1 MSTLSGLSG
10 LSGLSTLSGPMS
22 TLSCLSCLS
31 CLSGLSVVSI
41 GYGNASTGHNSTA
54 IKHPSRGT
62 HKAMQRLPRRCYA
75 RSVTMIDEYCT
86 SQVCFNCGLRAL
98 HKILPHNGTRRYTVL
113 ACNGCG
119 TVWNRDANT
128 AANIRL
134 ITACLEEGLPR
145 LAALEAP
152 SRGGGRGQQHG
163 GGGDA
168 GGGAGNGAEGGGH
181 RRAPC
186 IRAATRTAAA
196 AATSAPAA
204 ANAAAVQ
211 GGGVYG

>member
-1 MSTLSGLSG
+1 M
-10 LSGLSTLSGPMS
+10 
-22 TLSCLSCLS
+22 
-31 CLSGLSVVSI
+31 
-41 GYGNASTGHNSTA
+41 AW
-54 IKHPSRGT
+54 
-62 HKAMQRLPRRCYA
+62 
-75 RSVTMIDEYCT
+75 
-86 SQVCFNCGLRAL
+86 VCFNCGLRAL
-98 HKILPHNGTRRYTVL
+98 RKILPHNGTRRYTAL

-119 TVWNRDANT
+119 TVWNRDANA

-152 SRGGGRGQQHG
+152 SRGSGRGQQHG
-163 GGGDA
+163 SEDGGAGGGDA
-168 GGGAGNGAEGGGH
+168 GGGAGDGGEGGEH
-181 RRAPC
+181 RRVPC
-186 IRAATRTAAA
+186 IRAATRAAAAA

>member
-1 MSTLSGLSG
+1 MPL
-10 LSGLSTLSGPMS
+10 
-22 TLSCLSCLS
+22 
-31 CLSGLSVVSI
+31 VSI

-54 IKHPSRGT
+54 IKRPSRGP
-62 HKAMQRLPRRCYA
+62 HKAMQRLLRRCYA

-98 HKILPHNGTRRYTVL
+98 RKILPHNGTRRYTVL

-119 TVWNRDANT
+119 TVWNRDANA

-145 LAALEAP
+145 PAALEEP

-163 GGGDA
+163 GGDGGAGGGDA
-168 GGGAGNGAEGGGH
+168 GSGAGDVGEGGGH

-186 IRAATRTAAA
+186 TRAATRAAA
-196 AATSAPAA
+196 AAVATSAAA
-204 ANAAAVQ
+204 AVNAAAVQ
-211 GGGVYG
+211 GGGAYG